1 MWSPQLRYD
10 YTTKKLHAT
19 VVECRHLPKTEL
31 IGKSDPYVRVYLMP
45 GTHMELKTKI
55 VKSSQNPVYNDEFS
69 FVVSELF
76 AFRLVETC
84 CYQQS

>member
-1 MWSPQLRYD
+1 MECKDL
-10 YTTKKLHAT
+10 KKT
-19 VVECRHLPKTEL
+19 DL

-84 CYQQS
+84 Y

>member
-1 MWSPQLRYD
+1 MFVQIRYD
-10 YTTKKLHAT
+10 AKTQKLHAT
-19 VVECRHLPKTEL
+19 VVECKDLKKTDL

-84 CYQQS
+84 

>member
-1 MWSPQLRYD
+1 M
-10 YTTKKLHAT
+10 
-19 VVECRHLPKTEL
+19 VECKDLKKTDL

-84 CYQQS
+84 Y

>member
-1 MWSPQLRYD
+1 M
-10 YTTKKLHAT
+10 
-19 VVECRHLPKTEL
+19 VECKDLKKTDL

>member
-1 MWSPQLRYD
+1 M
-10 YTTKKLHAT
+10 
-19 VVECRHLPKTEL
+19 VECKDLKKTDL

-69 FVVSELF
+69 FVVSGNCCSRSSF
-76 AFRLVETC
+76 ISDFSLVYVILAVT
-84 CYQQS
+84 

>member
-1 MWSPQLRYD
+1 MVKCKDL
-10 YTTKKLHAT
+10 KKT
-19 VVECRHLPKTEL
+19 DL

-69 FVVSELF
+69 FVVSGK
-76 AFRLVETC
+76 C
-84 CYQQS
+84 CSRSRIISDFSLSL